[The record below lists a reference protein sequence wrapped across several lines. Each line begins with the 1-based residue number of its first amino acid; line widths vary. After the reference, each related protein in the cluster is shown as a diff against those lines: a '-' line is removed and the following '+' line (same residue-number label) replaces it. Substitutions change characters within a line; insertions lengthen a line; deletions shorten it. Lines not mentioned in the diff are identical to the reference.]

1 MMDKPNLLVTADDR
15 TGALETGGACA
26 DLGFH
31 VRLGAVPSGDDDCA
45 LVDVASRH
53 LRPGEAG
60 RRVAS
65 AHDRPAH
72 FRCHKMDSGLRG
84 NWAHEVAALLASGRC
99 IGVLAS
105 FPDAGRR
112 CEDGIVFVDG
122 VPVAD
127 TPLGRD
133 PRSPL
138 PSSRPADYL
147 RRAGCDAAM
156 ANGDLRVFD
165 ASDNETLA
173 AAALLC
179 RTEGRMLVGTTGA
192 IRAYAATLR
201 DAVAPSTLAVPR
213 PALILCGSL
222 HPLSRRQIAALGAPA
237 FAPDEDEAIIR
248 SLLGG
253 TDAVVATPQIAG
265 PLEAVAADAMATGL
279 AAKAWRWLDAGNGR
293 LLVVLGGDTAAAV
306 LGDRPL
312 RVLGSVDTGVPL
324 CETSDGRCVVTK
336 GGAIGQPD
344 TLARL
349 LARRQS
355 RT

>member
-1 MMDKPNLLVTADDR
+1 MQTQRIVKPHLLITADDR

-26 DLGFH
+26 DLGFR
-31 VRLGAVPSGDDDCA
+31 VRLDVAPGDECA
-45 LVDVASRH
+45 LIDVASRH
-53 LRPGEAG
+53 LPPLDAG
-60 RRVAS
+60 IRVVA
-65 AHDRPAH
+65 AHDRPAR

-84 NWAHEVAALLASGRC
+84 NWAHEVAALLASGRR

-105 FPDAGRR
+105 FPDAGRQCR
-112 CEDGIVFVDG
+112 DGIVFVDG

-147 RRAGCDAAM
+147 QRAGCDAAI
-156 ANGDLRVFD
+156 ANGDLRILD
-165 ASDNETLA
+165 AADNEELA
-173 AAALLC
+173 AAAMLC

-201 DAVAPSTLAVPR
+201 EPSAPAAPAIPR

-237 FAPDEDEAIIR
+237 FAPDDDDAIIR
-248 SLLGG
+248 SLLFGA
-253 TDAVVATPQIAG
+253 DAAVATPEIAG
-265 PLEAVAADAMATGL
+265 PIEAVAADAMATSL
-279 AAKAWRWLDAGNGR
+279 ATKAWRWLDAGDGK

-306 LGDRPL
+306 LGERSL

-324 CETSDGRCVVTK
+324 CETSDGRRVVTK
-336 GGAIGQPD
+336 GGAIGRPD

-349 LARRQS
+349 LARR
-355 RT
+355 